1 VSSVRNAV
9 RAALHQL
16 IGDKYE
22 VLEWIGGGGM
32 AEVFLARHRAHGGL
46 VAVKV
51 LADSLSNEPR
61 IVARFREEA
70 RTAATLQGHP
80 NIVAII
86 DIGEGSGLHYL
97 IMPYVDGE
105 DLNRYIEQQG
115 RLTNAETV
123 YLGRQIAEAL
133 VWAADRGV
141 VHRDLKPSNVRLDR
155 SGRAMVLDFGISKAT
170 DIPTGLTTRGETLGT
185 PYYMSPEQILGETC
199 DARSDLYSFGIILFE
214 LLSGRK
220 PFLGDNLRIIE
231 LGHLE
236 KLPPALATIVPD
248 VDPVLEQLVNRLLE
262 KDRDKRPSSPREV
275 VEILRTLGV
284 GQPPRP
290 LEQAPAKV
298 APTPAQAYEEP
309 IPATPRTPARPN
321 TPAPMPPEPPMRG
334 GGLPKWLLP
343 SLAGV
348 VLLAGG
354 GYWLTTREPEPVKE
368 TAKTTSSQSPTTY
381 PETINDA
388 NGALFLVPAG
398 RFIFGD
404 DSADSPNPWRE
415 MELPDYYVEA
425 TEVSNEQYGRFV
437 RATGRRPPPNPEFAK
452 SPRLPVT
459 EVTLEDA
466 KAYCAWAGGRR
477 VPTEQEWEKAARGR
491 HGHVYPWG
499 NDPMPHPG
507 QLVAVDDLPERQS
520 PFRALNMAGN
530 VFEWTV
536 SPFPVTDREVDDMT
550 KLLGGTPVSRD
561 WANIKGGSFMLKD
574 DRFFRLY
581 MRRGWPVNQASP
593 LIGIRCVKDAKQ

>member
-1 VSSVRNAV
+1 MSSVRNAV

-32 AEVFLARHRAHGGL
+32 AEVFLAKHRAHGGL

-86 DIGEGSGLHYL
+86 DIGEGGGLHYL

-105 DLNRYIEQQG
+105 DLSRYLEQHG
-115 RLTNAETV
+115 RLSNAETIF
-123 YLGRQIAEAL
+123 LARQIADAL

-141 VHRDLKPSNVRLDR
+141 VHRDLKPSNVRLDS
-155 SGRAMVLDFGISKAT
+155 SGRVMVLDFGISKAT
-170 DIPTGLTTRGETLGT
+170 DVPTGLTTRGETLGT
-185 PYYMSPEQILGETC
+185 PYYMSPEQIRGETC
-199 DARSDLYSFGIILFE
+199 DARSDLYSFGIILYE
-214 LLSGRK
+214 LLAGRK
-220 PFLGDNLRIIE
+220 PFTGDNLRIIE

-236 KLPPALATIVPD
+236 LTPAELDAD
-248 VDPVLEQLVNRLLE
+248 VHPVLRDLVARLLAKNRE
-262 KDRDKRPSSPREV
+262 DRPGSPREV
-275 VEILRTLGV
+275 VETLRELGLGTAPRAIEARAPERPRV
-284 GQPPRP
+284 VTPP
-290 LEQAPAKV
+290 AP
-298 APTPAQAYEEP
+298 
-309 IPATPRTPARPN
+309 I
-321 TPAPMPPEPPMRG
+321 PAPMPLMPEPPPAPQPPEPPKG
-334 GGLPKWLLP
+334 FPGWLIPSFVGL
-343 SLAGV
+343 
-348 VLLAGG
+348 VLLAGA
-354 GYWLTTREPEPVKE
+354 GYWWSTRAPEAVKPE
-368 TAKTTSSQSPTTY
+368 RKAVTPTAQVAY
-381 PETINDA
+381 PETVQDA
-388 NGALFLVPAG
+388 NGPLLLVAAG

-415 MELPDYYVEA
+415 MELPAYYVDA
-425 TEVSNEQYGRFV
+425 TEVSNERYAKFV
-437 RATGRRPPPNPEFAK
+437 RATNRPPPGHPEFHTA
-452 SPRLPVT
+452 PGLPVVQ
-459 EVTLEDA
+459 VTQDDA
-466 KAYCAWAGGRR
+466 KAYCAWAGRR
-477 VPTEQEWEKAARGR
+477 LPTEAEWEKAARGP

-499 NDPMPHPG
+499 NAPMKSPE

-536 SPFPVTDREVDDMT
+536 SPFPVTDREINDMQ
-550 KLLGGTPVSRD
+550 KLTAGQPVSRD

-574 DRFFRLY
+574 ERFFRLY
-581 MRRGWPVNQASP
+581 MRRGWPVNQGSP
-593 LIGIRCVKDAKQ
+593 MIGFRCVKDAKP